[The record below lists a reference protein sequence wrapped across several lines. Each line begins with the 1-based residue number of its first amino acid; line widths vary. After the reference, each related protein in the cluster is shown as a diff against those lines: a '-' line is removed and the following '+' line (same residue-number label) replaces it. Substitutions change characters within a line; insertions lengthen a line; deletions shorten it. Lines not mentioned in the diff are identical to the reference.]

1 MEGREIVAFAA
12 ALIAA
17 VLAYT
22 KLIADKESKI
32 SDFRKD
38 WINSLREARANRL
51 SAGRAARPVC
61 ARRSSIHSG

>member
-38 WINSLREARANRL
+38 WINSLREAL
-51 SAGRAARPVC
+51 SEMLGRPT
-61 ARRSSIHSG
+61 RSLAVSGFGSSMPKP